1 MGLYD
6 TYIRI
11 SRPDFDK
18 TKRVLVTSDIH
29 ANLPYFK
36 GLLEKVGFCD
46 DDILIINGDFLE
58 KGSMNLA
65 TLRYIMELS
74 KKGNVYPIMGNC
86 DDWGA
91 VFHEDSEWARNIPNY
106 MRWRG
111 CGLLWEMAEQMGMD
125 PAGIDDLEDF
135 KAHLRVNFPAEFEF
149 LAGIPMA
156 IETEKFIFA
165 HAAVLPKPLD
175 EHLVGEVVRFD
186 RFMDKGYSFDKW
198 VVVGHYPVMLYL
210 EDHVCANP
218 IIDRQ
223 RHIVSIDGACV
234 LKDDGQLNCLII
246 PNIMSDDFS
255 YTHYDHFATATVLE
269 HQDGG
274 DRSYYIRWGDSDVE
288 VLERGE
294 EFSRCRH
301 VRTGYEM
308 DILTKY
314 LFTDEKITG
323 CNDCTDLVLPL
334 EAGDVVSVVEATS
347 RGYFVKHNGTSGW
360 YFGKLAP
367 LAPAGECAP
376 RPIQKKW
383 DNNWQKNFAKV
394 AKERAEHIKRG

>member
-11 SRPDFDK
+11 SRPEIDP

-29 ANLPYFK
+29 GNLSYLK
-36 GLLEKVGFCD
+36 GLLKRAKFCD

-58 KGSMNLA
+58 KGPHSLP

-74 KKGNVYPIMGNC
+74 RKGNVYVVMGNC

-91 VFHEDSEWARNIPNY
+91 VFHENSEWARNIPNY

-111 CGLLWEMAEQMGMD
+111 SGLLWDMATEMGMD
-125 PAGIDDLEDF
+125 PAGIEDLEDF
-135 KAHLRVNFPAEFEF
+135 KSHLRVHFPEEFDF
-149 LAGIPMA
+149 LAGIPMC
-156 IETEKFIFA
+156 IETEKFIFT

-186 RFMDKGYSFDKW
+186 RYLDAGFTFDKW
-198 VVVGHYPVMLYL
+198 VIVGHYPVMLYL
-210 EDHVCANP
+210 DDHVCANP
-218 IIDRQ
+218 IIREDQ
-223 RHIVSIDGACV
+223 HIVSIDGACV
-234 LKDDGQLNCLII
+234 LKDDGQLNCLIL
-246 PNIMSDDFS
+246 PNILSDDFS
-255 YTHYDHFATATVLE
+255 FIAYDHFATAKVLDKQE
-269 HQDGG
+269 RGEK
-274 DRSYYIRWGDSDVE
+274 SYYIRWGDAHVQ

-301 VRTGYEM
+301 ERTGYEM

-314 LFTDEKITG
+314 LATEQEFTDT
-323 CNDCTDLVLPL
+323 NDCTDLVLGL
-334 EAGDVVSVVEATS
+334 EPGDVVSVVETTS

-360 YFGKLAP
+360 YFGRLEILTEADEFTPPPK
-367 LAPAGECAP
+367 
-376 RPIQKKW
+376 QKKW
-383 DNNWQKNFAKV
+383 DNDWQKNLGRHRLK
-394 AKERAEHIKRG
+394 